1 VHIYSRRY
9 KELLLCEVL
18 INRVINDE
26 KKLKLSYLKVKDIYN
41 VPCNE
46 SITFKRDFVFNDIRV
61 KSYLVK
67 HFRKVCSE

>member
-9 KELLLCEVL
+9 EGLLLCDVNN
-18 INRVINDE
+18 NRVINDE
-26 KKLKLSYLKVKDIYN
+26 NKLKLSNLKVIGIYN

-46 SITFKRDFVFNDIRV
+46 SITFKSDFGFNEICV

-67 HFRKVCSE
+67 HFRKVYS

>member
-9 KELLLCEVL
+9 EGLHLCEVN
-18 INRVINDE
+18 INRVIND
-26 KKLKLSYLKVKDIYN
+26 KKNLKLSNLKVKDIYN

-46 SITFKRDFVFNDIRV
+46 SITFKSGFVFNDIRV

-67 HFRKVCSE
+67 HFRKVY